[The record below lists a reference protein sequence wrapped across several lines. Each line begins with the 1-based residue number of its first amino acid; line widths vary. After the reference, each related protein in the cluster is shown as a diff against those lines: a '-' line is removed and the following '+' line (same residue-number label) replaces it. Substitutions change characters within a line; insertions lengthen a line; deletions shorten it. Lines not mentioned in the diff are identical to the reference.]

1 MKKFSIYLSLT
12 LPLGLIA
19 CLEDS
24 RLIDATGVFE
34 ATEIIVSA
42 ESGGRVLSLDISEG
56 DELKKATPVGQI
68 DSTQLHLFKLQLQAS
83 KIAVLSG
90 RPDIHSQVE
99 ATEREIAKWEREK
112 KRVKNLLAGD
122 VATQKQL
129 DDINAQ
135 LAILESQLNAQ
146 KISLSTNVS
155 SIDAQSETIEIQ
167 VQQLID
173 QLERSVIKSP
183 IDGTVLVKYA
193 EAGEI
198 TASGKAL
205 FKIADMDRMILRAF
219 VTADQLAP
227 LKIGQSVQ
235 VFAEF
240 GKSETRSYQ
249 GRINWISAQSEFT
262 PKTIKTQDE
271 RANLVYA
278 IKVAV
283 ENDGLLK
290 IGMYGGV
297 NFSQE

>member
-1 MKKFSIYLSLT
+1 MKKFSIYLLLT

-56 DELKKATPVGQI
+56 DELKKATAVGQI
-68 DSTQLHLFKLQLQAS
+68 DSTQLHLSKLQLQAS

-112 KRVKNLLAGD
+112 KRVENLLAGD

-135 LAILESQLNAQ
+135 LAILESKLNAQ
-146 KISLSTNVS
+146 KSSLSTNVS

-167 VQQLID
+167 IQQLND
-173 QLERSVIKSP
+173 QL
-183 IDGTVLVKYA
+183 G
-193 EAGEI
+193 
-198 TASGKAL
+198 
-205 FKIADMDRMILRAF
+205 RMIF
-219 VTADQLAP
+219 
-227 LKIGQSVQ
+227 
-235 VFAEF
+235 
-240 GKSETRSYQ
+240 
-249 GRINWISAQSEFT
+249 
-262 PKTIKTQDE
+262 
-271 RANLVYA
+271 
-278 IKVAV
+278 
-283 ENDGLLK
+283 
-290 IGMYGGV
+290 
-297 NFSQE
+297 

>member
-1 MKKFSIYLSLT
+1 MKKFSIYLLLT

-56 DELKKATPVGQI
+56 DELKKATAVGQI
-68 DSTQLHLFKLQLQAS
+68 DSTQLHLSKLQLQAS

-112 KRVKNLLAGD
+112 KRVENLLAGD

-135 LAILESQLNAQ
+135 LAILESKLNAQ
-146 KISLSTNVS
+146 KSSLSTNVS

-167 VQQLID
+167 IQQLND
-173 QLERSVIKSP
+173 QLERSVIRSP

-198 TASGKAL
+198 TANGKAL
-205 FKIADMDRMILRAF
+205 FKVADMDRMILRAF

-227 LKIGQSVQ
+227 LTIGQSVQ

-240 GKSETRSYQ
+240 GKSETRSYP
-249 GRINWISAQSEFT
+249 GKINWISAQSEFT

>member
-1 MKKFSIYLSLT
+1 MKKILKYLVLA
-12 LPLGLIA
+12 LPLGLIT
-19 CLEDS
+19 CLEGS
-24 RLIDATGVFE
+24 KLVDATGVFE
-34 ATEIIVSA
+34 TTEIIVSA
-42 ESGGRVLSLDISEG
+42 ESSGRILTLDITEG
-56 DELKKATPVGQI
+56 DQLKRAAPVGQI
-68 DSTQLHLFKLQLQAS
+68 DSTQLYLSKLQLQAS
-83 KIAVLSG
+83 KTAILSG
-90 RPDIHSQVE
+90 RPDIQSQVE
-99 ATEREIAKWEREK
+99 AIKREIAKWEREK
-112 KRVKNLLAGD
+112 KRVENLLAGD

-135 LAILESQLNAQ
+135 LAILESTLKAQ
-146 KISLSTNVS
+146 KSSLSTNIS
-155 SIDAQSETIEIQ
+155 SIDAQSETIDIQ
-167 VQQLID
+167 IQQLND
-173 QLERSVIKSP
+173 QLGKSVIKSP

-205 FKIADMDRMILRAF
+205 FKVANMDRMILRAF

-227 LKIGQSVQ
+227 LKIGQTVQ
-235 VFAEF
+235 VLAEF

-297 NFSQE
+297 KFSQE

>member
-1 MKKFSIYLSLT
+1 MKKFPNYLL
-12 LPLGLIA
+12 LAMPLGLIA

-24 RLIDATGVFE
+24 NLIDATGVFE

-42 ESGGRVLSLDISEG
+42 ESGGRVLSLNISEG
-56 DELKKATPVGQI
+56 DKLKKATPVGQI
-68 DSTQLHLFKLQLQAS
+68 DSTQLHLSKLQLQAS
-83 KIAVLSG
+83 KTAVLSG

-99 ATEREIAKWEREK
+99 ATKREIAKWEREK
-112 KRVKNLLAGD
+112 SRVENLLAGD

-135 LAILESQLNAQ
+135 LAILESKLNAQ
-146 KISLSTNVS
+146 MSSLSTSVN
-155 SIDAQSETIEIQ
+155 SIEAQSETINIQ
-167 VQQLID
+167 IQQLND
-173 QLERSVIKSP
+173 QLERSVIMSP

>member
-1 MKKFSIYLSLT
+1 MKKFSIYLLLT

-56 DELKKATPVGQI
+56 DELKKATAVGQI
-68 DSTQLHLFKLQLQAS
+68 DSTQLHLSKLQLQAS

-112 KRVKNLLAGD
+112 KRVENLLAGD

-135 LAILESQLNAQ
+135 LAILESKLNAQ
-146 KISLSTNVS
+146 KSSLSTNVS

-167 VQQLID
+167 IQQLND
-173 QLERSVIKSP
+173 QLERSVIRSP